1 MAETQ
6 PCPFLLLTLFS
17 FTLFHAFSTTKID
30 VNYGTV
36 TDNFARRQ
44 PSQLFSNPKPPW
56 TKWNSAT
63 QTHSLHLRWHW
74 WCFSA
79 DIGWCYFWI
88 ILARVFFFSR
98 IWYLAYVS
106 ESFLANIDWWWFS
119 TDIGWGYFW
128 SMLVTVLFWSM
139 SSEAIFLP
147 TSARVFGRHR
157 WWLFFYLHLLGF
169 WSTSIMTI
177 FFVDID

>member
-1 MAETQ
+1 MADIGQ
-6 PCPFLLLTLFS
+6 NYFLADVNWYYFQQCLLMMFFTWHRSMLFFRWHWLWFSRPTLVRAIFWVVMCKV
-17 FTLFHAFSTTKID
+17 FSTD
-30 VNYGTV
+30 VN
-36 TDNFARRQ
+36 
-44 PSQLFSNPKPPW
+44 
-56 TKWNSAT
+56 
-63 QTHSLHLRWHW
+63 W